1 MKDLGIFL
9 EIEYKSNNNSL
20 SLEEIKDIKNK
31 IFEKIINLGISDYA
45 EMNEGKPEMMLKK
58 INSKI

>member
-1 MKDLGIFL
+1 VKDLGIFL